1 MLGGSLM
8 LAQEGFQSNLN
19 LEGYWGERKYDGCRC
34 LATKEGLFGRTL
46 SPISSFPDISTPE
59 ADNIFDGEII
69 CDTFS
74 HLQTRIHTKDNFKIN
89 LLSKHYPAR
98 FIAFDLLR
106 LEGEDLRQCPL
117 SERREL
123 LESVSKPDGYE
134 LSERSFEPLK
144 LFERVLE
151 EGGEGVML
159 KKINSVYSG
168 KRSPDWKKVK
178 TWKELDV
185 EILDYTSEKRD
196 ISALVTD
203 KGKVNFTGQNAW
215 KEKILNH
222 AKLFAKVI
230 YLELTPQGVMRFP
243 KLKEVYEK

>member
-1 MLGGSLM
+1 MPFGNLM
-8 LAQEGFQSNLN
+8 LAQEGFKSNLD

-34 LATKEGLFGRTL
+34 LATPDGLFGRTL
-46 SPISSFPDISTPE
+46 SPISSFPDISIPQ
-59 ADNIFDGEII
+59 ADNVFDGEII

-74 HLQTRIHTKDNFKIN
+74 HLQARIHTKDNFKIK

-106 LEGEDLRQCPL
+106 LEGEDLRQYPL
-117 SERREL
+117 NERRKR

-144 LFERVLE
+144 LFERIAQ

-159 KKINSVYSG
+159 KKENSAYVG
-168 KRSPDWKKVK
+168 KRSPDWLKVK
-178 TWKELDV
+178 CWKELDV

-196 ISALVTD
+196 ISALITD
-203 KGKVNFTGQNAW
+203 KGKVNFTGSADW

-222 AKLFAKVI
+222 AKLFAKVV

-243 KLKEVYEK
+243 RLKEVYEK